1 MTEVPVPIPGSPYI
15 VHVAP
20 GALDRVGQI
29 VPPPVPGQGAAL
41 VADGTTAELFG
52 QRVEAALDATGWRV
66 CLLVVPPGEG
76 SKTLDV
82 AGGLHQRLT
91 EAGIDRASTVFA
103 LGGGVIGD
111 LAGFVAAT
119 YRRGISFVPLPTT
132 LLAQVDSSVGGKVGV
147 DLPQAKNVVG
157 AFHQPSAVV
166 ADPESLQSLDPR
178 QTRAGMA
185 EVVKHAVIADAA
197 LFHELEQHADRLM
210 SLDLAWMTDVVARN
224 CRIKATVVTQDPE
237 ERTGV
242 RAVLNYGHTV
252 GHAIERAAA
261 DWQLLHGEAVA
272 IGMVAEARAAARLG
286 LSHPDVPHRVE
297 RLLQRLGLPTAT
309 PSDQVDADLAEAALQ
324 SDKKIIRGRLAS
336 PVVPQIG
343 KAEVTEKLTIEEL
356 AASIRDA
363 RG

>member
-1 MTEVPVPIPGSPYI
+1 MTDVPVHIPGSPYT

-29 VPPPVPGQGAAL
+29 VPPPVAGQGAAL
-41 VADGTTAELFG
+41 VADGITAELFA
-52 QRVEAALDATGWRV
+52 RRAEVALNEAGWRV
-66 CLLVVPPGEG
+66 CLLVVPAGEG
-76 SKTLDV
+76 SKTLEV
-82 AGGLHQRLT
+82 AGGLHERLT
-91 EAGIDRASTVFA
+91 EAGIDRAATVFA
-103 LGGGVIGD
+103 LGGGVVGD

-132 LLAQVDSSVGGKVGV
+132 LMAQVDSSVGGKVGV

-178 QTRAGMA
+178 QIRAGMA
-185 EVVKHAVIADAA
+185 EVVKHAAIADAA
-197 LFHELEQHADRLM
+197 LFHELEQHADRLVN
-210 SLDLAWMTDVVARN
+210 LDLAWITDVVARN
-224 CRIKATVVTQDPE
+224 CRIKAAVVAQDPE

-242 RAVLNYGHTV
+242 RAVLNYGHTI

-286 LSHPDVPHRVE
+286 LSDSGVPQRVE
-297 RLLQRLGLPTAT
+297 RLLQRLGLPTAA
-309 PSDQVDADLAEAALQ
+309 PSDQVDADLAEAALR
-324 SDKKIIRGRLAS
+324 SDKKVIRGRLAS
-336 PVVPQIG
+336 PVVAQIG
-343 KAEVTEKLTIEEL
+343 KAGITEKLTIEEL

-363 RG
+363 QG